1 MAQSRVADGTDAR
14 PSSDLL
20 TAYHP
25 PQRRKKTYYSY
36 YVTHWLHNFGK
47 QRLVIN
53 ERQADLSDQLVFS
66 IANRLHWQSGHH
78 SASSP
83 SLARGSRSWGRQGRR
98 AGQDQL
104 RDFAAL
110 KRQVALVAVVYSQLR
125 TVQPDRALQDKLQ
138 RELKMTLEGSAASW
152 RRAIQAQALW
162 SLALFLSAGLN
173 QGLTL
178 HTPMA
183 PLLHTVYTR

>member
-1 MAQSRVADGTDAR
+1 
-14 PSSDLL
+14 
-20 TAYHP
+20 
-25 PQRRKKTYYSY
+25 
-36 YVTHWLHNFGK
+36 
-47 QRLVIN
+47 
-53 ERQADLSDQLVFS
+53 
-66 IANRLHWQSGHH
+66 
-78 SASSP
+78 
-83 SLARGSRSWGRQGRR
+83 
-98 AGQDQL
+98 
-104 RDFAAL
+104 
-110 KRQVALVAVVYSQLR
+110 VVYSQLR
-125 TVQPDRALQDKLQ
+125 TVQPDQALQDKLQ